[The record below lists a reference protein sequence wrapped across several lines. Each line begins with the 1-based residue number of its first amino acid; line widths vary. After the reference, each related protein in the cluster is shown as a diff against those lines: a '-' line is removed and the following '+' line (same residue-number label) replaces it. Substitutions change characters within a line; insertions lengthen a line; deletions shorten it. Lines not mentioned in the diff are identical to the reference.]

1 MTKRLQ
7 SIISKL
13 PAVVALCLLILLWQ
27 FLCQSGAV
35 PAYMLPSPVQVI
47 KALVTDLPT
56 ILKHASV
63 TLQEAFYGLCIG
75 VGLAFVMATLMDH
88 FQILNKALYP
98 ILIIT
103 QTIPTIA
110 IAPLLVLWMGFYMAP
125 KITLV
130 VITTFF
136 PITVGLLD
144 GYKSVDKDSIDL
156 MRAMGATKIQIFFHV
171 KFPTALPQFFSGL
184 KISASYA
191 VVGAVISEWLGGFE
205 GLGVYMTRV
214 SKAYAFDK
222 MFAVIIFIVII
233 ITGLAIAVIATI
245 IGKIISD
252 SITEPV
258 RQIDEAVASLRKGEL
273 SNVDML
279 TYESDDEFGET
290 ITKLKE
296 AMNILSDYVSEISRE
311 VKFIA
316 QGDLTRNG
324 DDITPFLGDFSELKD
339 SLLYIL
345 KRFNSTLSE
354 ISSIAEQVT
363 HNAKEVESAS
373 KSLADGATEQAG
385 VIQELNATIDTVV
398 DLAVDTA
405 SETKNASE
413 RVKAS
418 ANKANEEKEKMNVL
432 LTEMEHITEISKE
445 IGNIITDIEDI
456 ASQTNLLA
464 LNASIEAARAGE
476 AGKGFAVVADQ
487 IGKLAAD
494 SANSAV
500 NTRELI
506 DKTLVEIQ
514 KGNEITITT
523 AEAFNQIIS
532 DMNSFAEMAQNTMEK
547 ANTQAE
553 SLEQIGQGIEQL
565 SGVVQGTAASSEEN
579 TAISINLAEGADK
592 MNERVKRF
600 KLF

>member
-1 MTKRLQ
+1 MAKLRKWIGNLKVSAKLQVYRMAVLVMTAFFVLVALVSTLVIRSTIHSITEVWSPSLECLQ
-7 SIISKL
+7 ELQTITAKYRIKQYQHLVETDTAAMAACEKETNDMENQIKDISSKL
-13 PAVVALCLLILLWQ
+13 EKIIN
-27 FLCQSGAV
+27 SNK
-35 PAYMLPSPVQVI
+35 
-47 KALVTDLPT
+47 KAQAGKADYE
-56 ILKHASV
+56 KASSAW
-63 TLQEAFYGLCIG
+63 EDY
-75 VGLAFVMATLMDH
+75 
-88 FQILNKALYP
+88 
-98 ILIIT
+98 
-103 QTIPTIA
+103 
-110 IAPLLVLWMGFYMAP
+110 
-125 KITLV
+125 
-130 VITTFF
+130 
-136 PITVGLLD
+136 
-144 GYKSVDKDSIDL
+144 
-156 MRAMGATKIQIFFHV
+156 R
-171 KFPTALPQFFSGL
+171 
-184 KISASYA
+184 SASDKIYKLSREGKQA
-191 VVGAVISEWLGGFE
+191 DAANLMIGSMYESNKEFVEKLNSVRDDFQAELDTAKVIANIC
-205 GLGVYMTRV
+205 TI
-214 SKAYAFDK
+214 
-222 MFAVIIFIVII
+222 IIFIVII

-245 IGKIISD
+245 IGKISD